1 MTVAGL
7 LRKALAFEIGTW
19 RSLWRW
25 VRRRPDVPAGADA
38 FPYASAVTPVLWTFV
53 VLSAVEIPLVDW
65 LLPWRSLRIAL
76 LVLGVYG
83 LLWMVGLLASMRVYP
98 HTVGDGGLRVRSGT
112 TVDVRVPWEEIA
124 AVRARR
130 RSVEGSRTVVV
141 EESGEHRAVSVTVLS
156 STQVDVE
163 LRSPLVLPLARTGG
177 RPVTELRLAADDP
190 AALVR
195 RLRAGVADHAARDG
209 AARDGAARDDTA
221 ARADGDAR

>member
-1 MTVAGL
+1 VTVVGL
-7 LRKALAFEIGTW
+7 LRKAVAFEVGMW

-53 VLSAVEIPLVDW
+53 VLSAIEIPLVDW
-65 LLPWRSLRIAL
+65 LLPWQSARIAL
-76 LVLGVYG
+76 LVVGVYG
-83 LLWMVGLLASMRVYP
+83 LLWMIGLLASMKVYP
-98 HTVGDGGLRVRSGT
+98 HSVGDVGLRVRSGSSI
-112 TVDVRVPWEEIA
+112 DVSVPWEEIA
-124 AVRARR
+124 AVRVRR

-141 EESGEHRAVSVTVLS
+141 EEGERRAVSVTVMS

-163 LRSPLVLPLARTGG
+163 LRTPLVLPLARTHG

-195 RLRAGVADHAARDG
+195 RLRAGLADHAARDG
-209 AARDGAARDDTA
+209 AARDGAARTDAA

>member
-1 MTVAGL
+1 MTARELVRRAV
-7 LRKALAFEIGTW
+7 AFELGTW

-38 FPYASAVTPVLWTFV
+38 FPYASAAAPVMWTFI

-65 LLPWRSLRIAL
+65 LLPWQSLRVAVA
-76 LVLGVYG
+76 VLGVYG
-83 LLWMVGLLASMRVYP
+83 LLWMAGMLAGQRVHP
-98 HTVGDGGLRVRSGT
+98 HTVDAGGLRVRSGW

-124 AVRARR
+124 AARVRR

-141 EESGEHRAVSVTVLS
+141 AQEGERRAVSVAVVA

-163 LRSPLVLPLARTGG
+163 LRTPLVLPLARTGG
-177 RPVTELRLAADDP
+177 RPVGELRLAADDP

-195 RLRAGVADHAARDG
+195 RLRAGIADHAA
-209 AARDGAARDDTA
+209 ATA
-221 ARADGDAR
+221 GGDAR

>member
-1 MTVAGL
+1 MTVVVL
-7 LRKALAFEIGTW
+7 QRKAVAFEIRMW

-65 LLPWRSLRIAL
+65 LLPWQSARVAL
-76 LVLGVYG
+76 LVVGVYG
-83 LLWMVGLLASMRVYP
+83 LLWMIGLLASMTVFP
-98 HTVGDGGLRVRSGT
+98 HSVGDGGLRVRSGFSI
-112 TVDVRVPWEEIA
+112 DVRVPWEDIA

-141 EESGEHRAVSVTVLS
+141 EESGERRAVSVTVMS

-163 LRSPLVLPLARTGG
+163 LRTPLVLPLARTGG
-177 RPVTELRLAADDP
+177 QPVDELRLAADDP
-190 AALVR
+190 AGLVR
-195 RLRAGVADHAARDG
+195 RLRAGVASRAA
-209 AARDGAARDDTA
+209 
-221 ARADGDAR
+221 ADGDAR

>member
-1 MTVAGL
+1 VTGAGL
-7 LRKALAFEIGTW
+7 LRRAVAYEVGTW

-38 FPYASAVTPVLWTFV
+38 FPYASAVAPVLWTFV

-65 LLPWRSLRIAL
+65 LLPWRSARVAL
-76 LVLGVYG
+76 LVAGVYG
-83 LLWMVGLLASMRVYP
+83 LLWMLGLLASMTVYP
-98 HTVGDGGLRVRSGT
+98 HSVGDDGLRVRSGSA
-112 TVDVRVPWEEIA
+112 VDVRVPWEAIA
-124 AVRARR
+124 AVRVRR

-141 EESGEHRAVSVTVLS
+141 EEEGERRAVSVTVLS

-163 LRSPLVLPLARTGG
+163 LRTPLVLPLARTSG

-195 RLRAGVADHAARDG
+195 RLRAGLADRAARAE
-209 AARDGAARDDTA
+209 AARTDAA
-221 ARADGDAR
+221 ARADRDAR

>member
-1 MTVAGL
+1 MTVAGP

-38 FPYASAVTPVLWTFV
+38 FPYASAVTPVLWTFI

-65 LLPWRSLRIAL
+65 LLPWQSLRIAL

-83 LLWMVGLLASMRVYP
+83 LLWMVGLLASMKVHP
-98 HTVGDGGLRVRSGT
+98 HTVGDGGLRVRSGF

-124 AVRARR
+124 AVRVRR

-141 EESGEHRAVSVTVLS
+141 AEERGRRAVSVAVVS

-163 LRSPLVLPLARTGG
+163 LRTPLVLPLARTGG
-177 RPVTELRLAADDP
+177 QPVGELRLAADDP

-195 RLRAGVADHAARDG
+195 RLRAGMSDHAA
-209 AARDGAARDDTA
+209 DTT
-221 ARADGDAR
+221 DGDAR

>member
-1 MTVAGL
+1 MTVVGL
-7 LRKALAFEIGTW
+7 LRKAVAFEVGMW
-19 RSLWRW
+19 RSLGRW

-53 VLSAVEIPLVDW
+53 VLSAIEIPLVDW
-65 LLPWRSLRIAL
+65 LLPWRSARIAL
-76 LVLGVYG
+76 LVVGVYG
-83 LLWMVGLLASMRVYP
+83 LLWMIGLLASMKVYP
-98 HTVGDGGLRVRSGT
+98 HSVGDGGLRVRSGSS
-112 TVDVRVPWEEIA
+112 VDVSVPWEEIA
-124 AVRARR
+124 AVRVRR

-141 EESGEHRAVSVTVLS
+141 EEEGERRAVSVTVMS

-163 LRSPLVLPLARTGG
+163 LRTPLVLPLARTHG

-195 RLRAGVADHAARDG
+195 RLRAGLAGHAARDE
-209 AARDGAARDDTA
+209 AARTDAA

>member
-7 LRKALAFEIGTW
+7 LRKAVAFEIGTW

-38 FPYASAVTPVLWTFV
+38 FPYASAVTPVLWTFI

-76 LVLGVYG
+76 LVVGVYG
-83 LLWMVGLLASMRVYP
+83 LLWMLGLLASMKVYP
-98 HTVGDGGLRVRSGT
+98 HSVGDDGLRVRSGF
-112 TVDVRVPWEEIA
+112 TVDVRVPWEEIV

-141 EESGEHRAVSVTVLS
+141 EESGERRAVSVTVMS

-163 LRSPLVLPLARTGG
+163 LRTPLVLPLARTSG

-195 RLRAGVADHAARDG
+195 RLRAGLAGHAARAD
-209 AARDGAARDDTA
+209 AARTDAAA
-221 ARADGDAR
+221 PADGDAR